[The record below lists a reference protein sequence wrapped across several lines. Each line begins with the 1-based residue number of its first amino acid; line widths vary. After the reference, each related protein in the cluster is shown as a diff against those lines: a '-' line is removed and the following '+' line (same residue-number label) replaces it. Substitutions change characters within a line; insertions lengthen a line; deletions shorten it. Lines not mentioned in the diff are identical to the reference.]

1 MKLLYIGE
9 RVDKAR
15 CGADAVNLRNY
26 TALNKLFGSG
36 FHHYELTHVSRL
48 ATFSNLLKGNA
59 GAIQSRDYRNIVA
72 YIKANRITTVF
83 LWSSKL
89 GKLARSIKHRFPDVK
104 IISFFH
110 NIEKQYYDEELKVNP
125 SLKNRF
131 IASVVKWNEKLAVKY
146 SDRLIT
152 LNNRDSL
159 LLKSIYGRYSDF
171 ELPITFEDKYD
182 EGKARECQ
190 HADDASSRLKLLF
203 VGSNFFANNA
213 GVEWF
218 IRNIMP
224 KLVDVELTIVGKGMD
239 EVFQN
244 SENIHVKGYVDD
256 LSECYYS
263 ADAVICPIFH
273 GGGMKTKT
281 AEALMY
287 GCPIVGTKEAFEG
300 YELDHSKIGGLAQTP
315 QEMIEA
321 INRIKNRQRLSSCR
335 KYAREIFL
343 NEYSIEST
351 IKILRANIL

>member
-9 RVDKAR
+9 RVDKIR

-26 TALNKLFGSG
+26 TALSKLSG
-36 FHHYELTHVSRL
+36 TEFHHYELTHVSRL

-59 GAIQSRDYRNIVA
+59 GAMQSRDYRNIIA

-131 IASVVKWNEKLAVKY
+131 IASVVGWNEKLAVKY
-146 SDRLIT
+146 SNRLIA

-182 EGKARECQ
+182 DGKARECQ
-190 HADDASSRLKLLF
+190 QADDASSRLKLLF

-218 IRNIMP
+218 IGNIMP
-224 KLVDVELTIVGKGMD
+224 KLTDVELTIVGKGMN

-244 SENIHVKGYVDD
+244 SENIHVKGYVAD

-263 ADAVICPIFH
+263 ADAIICPIFH

-300 YELDHSKIGGLAQTP
+300 YNLDHTKIGGLAQTP
-315 QEMIEA
+315 QEMIDA
-321 INRIKNRQRLSSCR
+321 INRLKNRRILSSCR

-351 IKILRANIL
+351 IKILREQL